1 MDEQFADLQF
11 VCLLF
16 SGKWSPPCVTF
27 MKNYLVPFVT
37 EINDDGKKMEVIYI
51 SNDKSA
57 EDFKD
62 AFID

>member
-1 MDEQFADLQF
+1 
-11 VCLLF
+11 
-16 SGKWSPPCVTF
+16 